1 MTRRK
6 AREFIMQ
13 MLFESDFHED
23 SDIDELFNQRIQE
36 IEDPQGKDFIIR
48 EYQGIIKHQDEIN
61 EIIQKYSQN
70 WNIKR
75 IAKVDLMILK
85 LAVYELLWENEIPK
99 KGVVARIIVI
109 LFECSPGTNPAI
121 IPAITPRKQKKI
133 ILSPLFVQ
141 SDVCVLCFLSR
152 LLQNYFF
159 QESLL
164 LDNILLHCFHH
175 KE

>member
-23 SDIDELFNQRIQE
+23 SDRDELFNQRIQE

-70 WNIKR
+70 WNINR

-85 LAVYELLWENEIPK
+85 LAVYELLWENEIPNK
-99 KGVVARIIVI
+99 VVVNEALEIAKTYSTEKSPKFINGILGQVI
-109 LFECSPGTNPAI
+109 ASIE
-121 IPAITPRKQKKI
+121 
-133 ILSPLFVQ
+133 
-141 SDVCVLCFLSR
+141 
-152 LLQNYFF
+152 
-159 QESLL
+159 E
-164 LDNILLHCFHH
+164 
-175 KE
+175 